1 MNYNQIL
8 VGADG
13 NVLYL
18 GRNPI
23 MVLGLRLMG
32 RKLSELGNSA
42 HEYQLNPKCTSLL
55 NTNAFNKAMAKLG
68 VRIVDW
74 DAERMA

>member
-8 VGADG
+8 VSADG

-23 MVLGLRLMG
+23 MVLGLKLMG
-32 RKLSELGNSA
+32 RQLSELGKDA
-42 HEYQLNPKCTSLL
+42 HEYQLNPKCTALL
-55 NTNAFNKAMAKLG
+55 NTEAFNKAMVKLG

-74 DAERMA
+74 DAECMA

>member
-13 NVLYL
+13 MVLYL

-23 MVLGLRLMG
+23 MVLGLKLMG
-32 RKLSELGNSA
+32 RKASCLGKSA

-55 NTNAFNKAMAKLG
+55 NTKAFNKAMDKLG

>member
-18 GRNPI
+18 GKNPI
-23 MVLGLRLMG
+23 MVLGLKLMG
-32 RKLSELGNSA
+32 RKVSYLGKDA

-55 NTNAFNKAMAKLG
+55 NTEAFNKAMAKLG

>member
-8 VGADG
+8 VGAKG

-18 GRNPI
+18 GKNPI
-23 MVLGLRLMG
+23 MVLGLKLMG
-32 RKLSELGNSA
+32 KRLSDLGNDA
-42 HEYQLNPKCTSLL
+42 HEYQLNPKCTALL
-55 NTNAFNKAMAKLG
+55 NTEAFNKAMAKLS

-74 DAERMA
+74 DAECMA